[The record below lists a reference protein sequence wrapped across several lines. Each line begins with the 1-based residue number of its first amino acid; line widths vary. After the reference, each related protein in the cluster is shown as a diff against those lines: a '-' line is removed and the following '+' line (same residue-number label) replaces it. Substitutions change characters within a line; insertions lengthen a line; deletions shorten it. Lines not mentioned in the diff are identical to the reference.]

1 MVRVRVGR
9 VVQNDRLGEIPPD
22 DVEIFDV
29 VTENAGAVVLIQT
42 MSTREIVL
50 KHILQFLQLQ
60 HASTLS
66 ALFIRHSS

>member
-9 VVQNDRLGEIPPD
+9 IVQNDCLGEIPPE

-42 MSTREIVL
+42 MSTKEIML
-50 KHILQFLQLQ
+50 KTFSLFLQLQ
-60 HASTLS
+60 HVNVDEC
-66 ALFIRHSS
+66 